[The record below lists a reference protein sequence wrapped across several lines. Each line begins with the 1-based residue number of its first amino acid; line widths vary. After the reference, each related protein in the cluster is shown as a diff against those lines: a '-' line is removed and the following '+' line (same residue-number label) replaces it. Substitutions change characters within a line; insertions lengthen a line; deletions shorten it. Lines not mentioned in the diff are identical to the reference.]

1 MNLSRKQLRCALILL
16 CTIIFVSLTVEDI
29 YAQRYFFIERPR
41 LGLGLS
47 YEFEE
52 DERTGPN
59 INREDIT
66 TTFSEKFEIE
76 TEGWVYHPALMIYTL
91 RLLPEWE
98 QISEESEG
106 SGKTST
112 KAFLQ
117 GYFTEFT
124 FLQYKPYT
132 LRIFANKQMGTV
144 RSSFAQRTKTE
155 TDSYGGILM
164 LKYKLLPTTLNYIH
178 TTSHESGFFSAQG
191 KSDEFRLSTRYD
203 KKFGDTRLEA
213 SYIDNTRTTQGIPI
227 NISAENV
234 TLQNYYDITK
244 DKRVALSSGFNYRS
258 AKSNF
263 TESTV
268 YGVSESL
275 QWRHK
280 ENLSTNYLLRYDK
293 SSTES
298 FNTESKAAGFGLTH
312 QLYENLTTSIN
323 ADAALSEFTGGEI
336 ASYGT
341 GLSFNYTRRIP
352 WGNLNINIG
361 HDYRVVMQDYVQDF
375 IQVMDESI
383 TLTDGVV
390 TFLANENV
398 DIASIFV
405 TDSTGTIP
413 YIKDIDYNI
422 TEIGSLVRI
431 SRIVTGGISNGQT
444 VLVDYRYLSQTPF
457 DYSTFDQSYG
467 ISLNLWSVWRT
478 YYRFNH
484 SKQNFLS
491 GIRQERLT
499 DDTIHTAGTELEWKW
514 SRTNLEFEDRQTV
527 TVPLTRWRAEETIT
541 VKPMEKL
548 FLSLSG
554 SYGKTKFKDT
564 EEVEIANGIRGTI
577 QMVTSNWS
585 WLKLEGFRNNLSG
598 RSQKT
603 TDSGFLSVFDMFFG
617 IWRASISYR
626 FLQEKD
632 ETSQETFKN
641 NYFLFEI
648 KRTLF

>member
-1 MNLSRKQLRCALILL
+1 MNLSRERLRCVLILL
-16 CTIIFVSLTVEDI
+16 CTIIFISLTVEDI

-52 DERTGPN
+52 DKRTGPN
-59 INREDIT
+59 INREDTT

-144 RSSFAQRTKTE
+144 RSSLAQRTKTE
-155 TDSYGGILM
+155 TDSYGGTLM

-191 KSDEFRLSTRYD
+191 KADEFRLNTRYD
-203 KKFGDTRLEA
+203 KKFGDTRLDA

-234 TLQNYYDITK
+234 TVQNYYNITK

-263 TESTV
+263 IESTV
-268 YGVSESL
+268 YGLSESL

-293 SSTES
+293 SSTEAFS
-298 FNTESKAAGFGLTH
+298 AESKAAGFGLTH
-312 QLYENLTTSIN
+312 LLYENLTTSIN

-375 IQVMDESI
+375 IQVLDESI

-390 TFLANENV
+390 
-398 DIASIFV
+398 
-405 TDSTGTIP
+405 
-413 YIKDIDYNI
+413 
-422 TEIGSLVRI
+422 
-431 SRIVTGGISNGQT
+431 
-444 VLVDYRYLSQTPF
+444 
-457 DYSTFDQSYG
+457 
-467 ISLNLWSVWRT
+467 ISLNLWSAWRT

-484 SKQNFLS
+484 SQQNFLS
-491 GIRQERLT
+491 GIRPERLT
-499 DDTIHTAGTELEWKW
+499 DDTTHTAGTELEWKW
-514 SRTNLEFEDRQTV
+514 SRTNLEFEDRQT
-527 TVPLTRWRAEETIT
+527 TTAPLTRWRAEEIIT
-541 VKPMEKL
+541 LKPMEKL

-554 SYGKTKFKDT
+554 NYSETEFKDT
-564 EEVEIANGIRGTI
+564 GDKETFNGFRGTAQI
-577 QMVTSNWS
+577 VVSHWG
-585 WLKLEGFRNNLSG
+585 WLKLEGFRNSLSG
-598 RSQKT
+598 KSQKT

-632 ETSQETFKN
+632 ETSQETFQN